1 MTHDTPTRERAR
13 RILSDEAS
21 ALSKQAHALATKGS
35 EDLAEKMAGQ
45 GVEG

>member
-1 MTHDTPTRERAR
+1 MTHDTPTRKRAR
-13 RILSDEAS
+13 RLRDEAS
-21 ALSKQAHALATKGS
+21 ALSKQEHALATKGS